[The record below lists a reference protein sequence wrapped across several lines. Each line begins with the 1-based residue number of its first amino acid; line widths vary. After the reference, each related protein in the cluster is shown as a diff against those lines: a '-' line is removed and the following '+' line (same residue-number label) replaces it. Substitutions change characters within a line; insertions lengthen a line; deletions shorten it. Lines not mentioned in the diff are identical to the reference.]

1 MNSVLDLRREVL
13 RLVKIQDR
21 PVCLRIPQL
30 AAYYNLPERRVR
42 EEFADLAQKK
52 LIRLS
57 SWDGKQLRDISTWSS
72 PQEFVQSTSDAGH
85 VHVGLDSSSFP
96 EL

>member
-13 RLVKIQDR
+13 RLAKIQNR
-21 PVCLRIPQL
+21 AVCLRIPQL

-42 EEFADLAQKK
+42 EEFADLAQKN

-57 SWDGKQLRDISTWSS
+57 SWDGKQLRDISAWST
-72 PQEFVQSTSDAGH
+72 PQEFVQSTCDGGH
-85 VHVGLDSSSFP
+85 VHIGLGSSNLP
-96 EL
+96 E